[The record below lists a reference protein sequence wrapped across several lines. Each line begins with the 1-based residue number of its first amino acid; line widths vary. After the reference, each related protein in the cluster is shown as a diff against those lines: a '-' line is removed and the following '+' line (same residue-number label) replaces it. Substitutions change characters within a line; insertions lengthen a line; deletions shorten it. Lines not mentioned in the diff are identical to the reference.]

1 MEIYNKILQT
11 KHLANIKNFILKT
24 QTLPIKEITEKN
36 LKLASAAIASAGIAS
51 IAINQNKENI
61 DLETYKHNIL
71 DLILEDENISC
82 DRELSSILKG
92 AIEITETIEDAE
104 IKYRAI
110 KSIISNKEFPKDLI
124 AKILELTNEQNIAL
138 AEKICA
144 DKEFPKKWIDLILKS
159 TNEQNIS
166 LAEKLC
172 ADKEFPKNW
181 IATILEG
188 TDEKNVESKIKMY
201 DLLSADKEFP
211 KYMIAKILGPT
222 DEHNIS
228 LAEKI
233 CADKEF
239 PKLFIV
245 DILESTNEQNI
256 ESKSRIYDLLKND
269 KDIPKVWVANIIRV
283 TNGRNIE
290 SKSRI
295 YDLLKNDKD
304 FPKKL
309 VANIIWVTNGRNIT
323 FVEKLCADK
332 DFPKEWVAN
341 TIRNTHKQNI
351 AYLINQDISALQD
364 GVNLQLK
371 KVLEAP
377 KKYINGEYSSES
389 EMIDAVNRYFERNA
403 GSLMVFSA
411 IFDKEAFNHLLRMR
425 FNDVDEYISIIK
437 GFEPSDLDLLSMM
450 KNAVNIDGK
459 PFLPTQKV
467 EFIDL
472 LQAYKANG
480 LDLTPIKQMTEA
492 GQIDLGKLH
501 INLFNQIMKNSGL
514 SDAEIASIPK
524 EKLTSWDTKYAHL
537 LSKEIQENRDIAFSD
552 ILRAGTLEPDF
563 MKYIHDT
570 GNIYGQANARTQAM
584 FAESGLDYEKWI
596 HPSKDAEMKFTVK
609 DKNTERLAQIA
620 DQILEDIETLRLG
633 PVKGFIDK
641 QFPHCIKDGKFI
653 IPTEV
658 MGSKAKLN
666 EFIENIIKQ
675 LDGVWKRAQGNA
687 TNPDPKRAQTA
698 RGTLTILD
706 HLNQRI
712 KDVSAI
718 SEDKV
723 TKSLDW
729 TIKMWDRVPQ
739 KDIFQGNY
747 STCCIGL
754 GGGNGAAMP
763 HYVMNTAYNMIEL
776 VDNNSGRTIGNAL
789 CYFVKGVDGKLAFII
804 DNVEIAN
811 SVKPSDD
818 VGESLRAML
827 TDYASKIAED
837 VTGSKDIPV
846 YLGPDYNDIPYE
858 DLPKHVEEVTF
869 LGDIDCD
876 EIYMDAF
883 GASADWTNKADFT
896 QKVELLKL

>member
-1 MEIYNKILQT
+1 ML
-11 KHLANIKNFILKT
+11 LGG
-24 QTLPIKEITEKN
+24 TL
-36 LKLASAAIASAGIAS
+36 
-51 IAINQNKENI
+51 
-61 DLETYKHNIL
+61 
-71 DLILEDENISC
+71 
-82 DRELSSILKG
+82 
-92 AIEITETIEDAE
+92 
-104 IKYRAI
+104 
-110 KSIISNKEFPKDLI
+110 
-124 AKILELTNEQNIAL
+124 
-138 AEKICA
+138 
-144 DKEFPKKWIDLILKS
+144 
-159 TNEQNIS
+159 
-166 LAEKLC
+166 
-172 ADKEFPKNW
+172 
-181 IATILEG
+181 
-188 TDEKNVESKIKMY
+188 
-201 DLLSADKEFP
+201 
-211 KYMIAKILGPT
+211 
-222 DEHNIS
+222 
-228 LAEKI
+228 
-233 CADKEF
+233 
-239 PKLFIV
+239 
-245 DILESTNEQNI
+245 
-256 ESKSRIYDLLKND
+256 
-269 KDIPKVWVANIIRV
+269 
-283 TNGRNIE
+283 
-290 SKSRI
+290 
-295 YDLLKNDKD
+295 
-304 FPKKL
+304 
-309 VANIIWVTNGRNIT
+309 
-323 FVEKLCADK
+323 
-332 DFPKEWVAN
+332 
-341 TIRNTHKQNI
+341 
-351 AYLINQDISALQD
+351 
-364 GVNLQLK
+364 
-371 KVLEAP
+371 
-377 KKYINGEYSSES
+377 
-389 EMIDAVNRYFERNA
+389 
-403 GSLMVFSA
+403 
-411 IFDKEAFNHLLRMR
+411 DKEAFNHLLRMR
-425 FNDVDEYISIIK
+425 FDDVDDYIDIIDNFK
-437 GFEPSDLDLLSMM
+437 PSDLDLLSMM

-459 PFLPTQKV
+459 PFMPTQKV

-472 LQAYKANG
+472 LQAYKANS

-570 GNIYGQANARTQAM
+570 GNVYGQANARTRAM

-609 DKNTERLAQIA
+609 DRNTERLAQIA

-666 EFIENIIKQ
+666 EFTENIIKQ

-718 SEDKV
+718 SEDKA

-739 KDIFQGNY
+739 KDTFQGNY
-747 STCCIGL
+747 STCCIGM
-754 GGGNGAAMP
+754 GRGNGSAMP
-763 HYVMNTAYNMIEL
+763 HYIMDTAYNMIEL

-789 CYFVKGVDGKLAFII
+789 CYFVKGENGKLAFII

-811 SVKPSDD
+811 SAKPSND
-818 VGESLRAML
+818 VRKSLRAML
-827 TDYASKIAED
+827 TDYASKIAEN
-837 VTGSKDIPV
+837 VTGSKDISV
-846 YLGPDYNDIPYE
+846 YLGPDYNDIPYK

-883 GASADWTNKADFT
+883 GASADWTDKADFT
-896 QKVELLKL
+896 QKVKLLKL